1 MSAGAIMGVSVG
13 ARMGTGTSV
22 GASMGV
28 GASAKCNV

>member
-13 ARMGTGTSV
+13 VRMGTGTSV

>member
-1 MSAGAIMGVSVG
+1 MGVSVG
-13 ARMGTGTSV
+13 VRMGTGTSV